1 MPAEFR
7 PERASPPASVKV
19 RMSGPSSRRM
29 RSTTPVSA
37 HSARQSQFWPCSSTP
52 SALASGSA
60 SAAVQPSGK
69 CFAAC
74 CRRAATTISV
84 RAFISTT
91 AANGSPAPSAMPRIS
106 ST

>member
-1 MPAEFR
+1 
-7 PERASPPASVKV
+7 
-19 RMSGPSSRRM
+19 MSGPSSRRM

-60 SAAVQPSGK
+60 RAAVQPSGK
-69 CFAAC
+69 CFSTWLL
-74 CRRAATTISV
+74 RAAATISV
-84 RAFISTT
+84 RAFISMT
-91 AANGSPAPSAMPRIS
+91 AAKGSPAPSAMPRIS